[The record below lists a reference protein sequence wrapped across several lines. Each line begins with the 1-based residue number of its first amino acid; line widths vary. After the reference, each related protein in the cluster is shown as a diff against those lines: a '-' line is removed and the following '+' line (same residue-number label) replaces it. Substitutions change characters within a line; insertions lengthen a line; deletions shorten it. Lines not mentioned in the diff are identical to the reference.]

1 MTPAPSKYVQ
11 LEAAT
16 EAAALLV
23 EEPEEPAFLLVR
35 LYRLSVRYPPQISVS
50 LPTHASEQFDEGS
63 CVDKAER

>member
-1 MTPAPSKYVQ
+1 
-11 LEAAT
+11 
-16 EAAALLV
+16 
-23 EEPEEPAFLLVR
+23 